1 MTWVHHLLPCLLPL
15 LMALLTLF
23 LVMAP
28 FTFHVLGF
36 LLFLM
41 FLIFI
46 CSCCLLVRSLVI
58 IVASFLSLTLALFR
72 IVVGGP
78 LVGTGHQLR
87 DPPRLWDLD
96 WLLLP
101 SASTRCQSSSTIDAT
116 AFVAAT
122 SVFFFAQWHHRL
134 GHMCGSRLSSLV
146 RSGVLG
152 KVSGDTSLPVWVVS
166 LTSNYSLRGV
176 TPLERLFGRPP
187 QYSHLRVFGCVA
199 FVLLQP
205 RARTKLTTQSI

>member
-36 LLFLM
+36 LPFLM
-41 FLIFI
+41 LLIFI

-78 LVGTGHQLR
+78 WLVLATGSVILLVFGILTGCFFLQL
-87 DPPRLWDLD
+87 PLAASPPPPSMPRL
-96 WLLLP
+96 LP
-101 SASTRCQSSSTIDAT
+101 PPLQSSSSLSGTI
-116 AFVAAT
+116 VL
-122 SVFFFAQWHHRL
+122 VICVGHVCHHLFIVVSL
-134 GHMCGSRLSSLV
+134 GRFLVIPPSL
-146 RSGVLG
+146 
-152 KVSGDTSLPVWVVS
+152 VWVVS